1 MEATG
6 VLDPDN
12 EVDLYVLHCVF
23 VPRIN
28 KSLGEFTRAC
38 NMHPVRTEK
47 NWSPRQIMINSMI
60 READIT
66 ENLDVPIEDW
76 GIDYEGPAPDELVGT
91 VEIPETVCPLEEQ
104 ELQQFLDAIDTESRF
119 DDLGVE
125 HYIYCKQL
133 IESVFC
139 QIRGYF
145 S

>member
-1 MEATG
+1 MF
-6 VLDPDN
+6 LIN

-23 VPRIN
+23 MPR
-28 KSLGEFTRAC
+28 SLGEFTSAW
-38 NMHPVRTEK
+38 NMHPVRTKK

-66 ENLDVPIEDW
+66 ENLNVPIEDW

-119 DDLGVE
+119 DDLRVE

-133 IESVFC
+133 IESFL
-139 QIRGYF
+139 
-145 S
+145 